1 MTGINITV
9 LCFMLSGSQEGI
21 VLDPETLLS
30 SSIQVKEDIKTCYV
44 DLPAF
49 QLKKAFLPDVFED
62 NLYFIFFTEEKK
74 MCHTYRESIFV
85 ASFMLHYK
93 NTLKLSYLF
102 NQQQK

>member
-30 SSIQVKEDIKTCYV
+30 SSIQVKEDIKTCYI
-44 DLPAF
+44 AF
-49 QLKKAFLPDVFED
+49 QLKKAFLPNVFED

-93 NTLKLSYLF
+93 NTLNLSYLF